1 MSIDH
6 SDQFHLPDAPELD
19 PSLEATVTPK
29 FDMCLFRSCLTEN
42 HVKKFCKI
50 YAIPSDLHPCA
61 PSANFTMNQLS
72 HEHIGL
78 YAHHFRRGG
87 LRVPFSTFFLSL
99 VEYFCVHISQLTP
112 LGINHSTIFEMYCRS
127 LGVVP
132 TVPLF
137 RVFYKLCKQGD
148 WFSFQ
153 SRVGKGLKPCIK
165 GAPTSLKKWK
175 DKFFLIDRRAAPI
188 AMAWRHHDSS
198 VADVLPSP
206 SEYNA
211 ADVATLLQVPIHLHK
226 PYNSLLYVAGLSP
239 TWKGL
244 GHVPVMK
251 GPGGKVLTMAEFL
264 CLPDLGAC
272 KIVAGTLLPPNFP
285 IDTHLSTPATRL
297 KDAPSKTPAMEN
309 AKIACRKVIVARE
322 RKKQRAEEHL
332 ASKAAGKVGSKRRVA
347 QEGTSRKRKTPATAP
362 SGSEQVSSP
371 HHINQVV
378 PNQPLVIEN
387 VRESALD
394 ARLDI
399 LRDQTDELLDA
410 GHGQS
415 LARNGSGPGPRD
427 DDRGERGEND
437 GQDDGQHVEGGDEND
452 NQNVSQHPPA
462 HRTGGEKTVSTGESS
477 ASPFGELPFA
487 PVWGITDSDRMVK
500 FRHCR
505 YMMSNIFTPVDLASF
520 ESMDDRE
527 AVRRSWKLLYQS
539 SQQQANMLLRFE
551 KLYDESDELQESRD
565 RARAKY
571 DSCKKQLVD
580 LQVAYD
586 AKVSSYGQLSHD
598 YEDALRR
605 EEAGKIKIVELEKE
619 KKKSDK
625 LVVSQAERIRSLEIA
640 LKESETSIEQ
650 LRSDRERFAVAAGQ
664 SEVIRKRL
672 IIEFSLLLFRDSFRA
687 RNIKTDVDAL
697 LNASPGVNPASSDL
711 FMGEYLKLFE
721 TRYPYVNK
729 LAHAYLLDP
738 L

>member
-42 HVKKFCKI
+42 HVKFFCKI

-72 HEHIGL
+72 HEHI
-78 YAHHFRRGG
+78 
-87 LRVPFSTFFLSL
+87 
-99 VEYFCVHISQLTP
+99 
-112 LGINHSTIFEMYCRS
+112 
-127 LGVVP
+127 
-132 TVPLF
+132 
-137 RVFYKLCKQGD
+137 
-148 WFSFQ
+148 
-153 SRVGKGLKPCIK
+153 
-165 GAPTSLKKWK
+165 
-175 DKFFLIDRRAAPI
+175 
-188 AMAWRHHDSS
+188 
-198 VADVLPSP
+198 
-206 SEYNA
+206 
-211 ADVATLLQVPIHLHK
+211 
-226 PYNSLLYVAGLSP
+226 
-239 TWKGL
+239 
-244 GHVPVMK
+244 
-251 GPGGKVLTMAEFL
+251 VLTMAEFL
-264 CLPDLGAC
+264 RLPDLGAC
-272 KIVAGTLLPPNFP
+272 KI
-285 IDTHLSTPATRL
+285 
-297 KDAPSKTPAMEN
+297 TPAMEN
-309 AKIACRKVIVARE
+309 AEIACRKVIVARE
-322 RKKQRAEEHL
+322 KKKQRAEEHL
-332 ASKAAGKVGSKRRVA
+332 ASKAAGK
-347 QEGTSRKRKTPATAP
+347 RKTPATAP
-362 SGSEQVSSP
+362 SSEQVSSP
-371 HHINQVV
+371 QPINQVV
-378 PNQPLVIEN
+378 PNQPLVTEN

-399 LRDQTDELLDA
+399 LRDQTDEPLDA
-410 GHGQS
+410 GHAQS
-415 LARNGSGPGPRD
+415 LARDDSGPGPRD

-437 GQDDGQHVEGGDEND
+437 GRNDGQHVGPNVEGGDEND
-452 NQNVSQHPPA
+452 DQNVSQHPPA

-505 YMMSNIFTPVDLASF
+505 DMMSNIFTPADLASF
-520 ESMDDRE
+520 EGMDDRE
-527 AVRRSWKLLYQS
+527 AVRRSWKLLCQS

-619 KKKSDK
+619 KKKSDE
-625 LVVSQAERIRSLEIA
+625 LVVSQAERIRSLETA
-640 LKESETSIEQ
+640 LKESETGIEQ

-664 SEVIRKRL
+664 SEAIRKRL
-672 IIEFSLLLFRDSFRA
+672 ITEFFPTFVQRLLQSKEYKESVGEVFSLAVGKGFIDGISLGRTQA
-687 RNIKTDVDAL
+687 DVDAL

-721 TRYPYVNK
+721 THYPYVDK
-729 LAHAYLLDP
+729 LARAYLLDP
-738 L
+738 SELQNVILSYCS